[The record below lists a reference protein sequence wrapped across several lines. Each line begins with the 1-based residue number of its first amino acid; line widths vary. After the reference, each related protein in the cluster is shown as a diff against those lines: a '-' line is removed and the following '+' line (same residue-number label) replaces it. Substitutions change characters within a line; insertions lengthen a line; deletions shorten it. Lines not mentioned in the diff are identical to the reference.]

1 MGWGVLRS
9 SNNKR
14 LNVRGSGGSNRY
26 RDVVNSWS
34 AGNWHHVSV
43 VIEGTVVKF
52 YADGVY
58 KNNRT
63 NLNLVKPS
71 TNALKIGRSLVNN
84 DKWGGSIDEVRI
96 STVARSL
103 DWLKAA
109 YDNQKASQSLV
120 NYGTVIGP
128 RVITSPLLQDATVGT
143 SFTYNTTT
151 VGSPSSY
158 TFLNLPGGLQFNPT
172 TGVITGNPT
181 TSGQFPVVVVVG
193 YADDDGNVTDTDSS
207 PDQIGS
213 LFPPQN
219 PGDADQVI
227 LNINVQATAPTVTTT
242 AASSIEATKASFN
255 GNVTSTG
262 GDAPTIRIYYGT
274 SDGASTPSSWSFVE
288 EIGSKDQGAFGA
300 IIGDLIPQTAYHYR
314 IRAYNSA
321 ASAGVWASSSQTF
334 TTQATTLPVVS
345 NGSILNATGTAVTFK
360 AGITALGIGKVDQ
373 GAATFTAN
381 RYPNLMLWFDAN
393 DVSSMDKGL
402 SMSDP
407 AQPPSNNN
415 NIGFWADK
423 SGNEHHGSPYQGTN
437 NRKPKYLSAGMNS
450 KPTVQF
456 DGGDSLFLNNSA

>member
-1 MGWGVLRS
+1 MSEVLGTYFLDSSPNNYHGTVSGATAGTGIVGKAAVLNGTSDEINLGTQVGNPGSTFTLTAWIKQGSGTGANGRIFSNKSTATGNMGWGVFRTS
-9 SNNKR
+9 TDTR
-14 LNVRGSGGSNRY
+14 INVRGSGGSNKY
-26 RDVVNSWS
+26 RDVVSSWS

-43 VIEGTVVKF
+43 VIEGTNIKF

-109 YDNQKASQSLV
+109 YDNQKATQSLV

-151 VGSPSSY
+151 VGSPNSY

-172 TGVITGNPT
+172 TGVITGTPT

-193 YADDDGNVTDTDSS
+193 YADDDGDVTDTDSS

-219 PGDADQVI
+219 
-227 LNINVQATAPTVTTT
+227 
-242 AASSIEATKASFN
+242 
-255 GNVTSTG
+255 
-262 GDAPTIRIYYGT
+262 
-274 SDGASTPSSWSFVE
+274 W
-288 EIGSKDQGAFGA
+288 
-300 IIGDLIPQTAYHYR
+300 
-314 IRAYNSA
+314 
-321 ASAGVWASSSQTF
+321 
-334 TTQATTLPVVS
+334 VVH
-345 NGSILNATGTAVTFK
+345 L
-360 AGITALGIGKVDQ
+360 AL
-373 GAATFTAN
+373 
-381 RYPNLMLWFDAN
+381 
-393 DVSSMDKGL
+393 
-402 SMSDP
+402 
-407 AQPPSNNN
+407 
-415 NIGFWADK
+415 
-423 SGNEHHGSPYQGTN
+423 
-437 NRKPKYLSAGMNS
+437 
-450 KPTVQF
+450 
-456 DGGDSLFLNNSA
+456 